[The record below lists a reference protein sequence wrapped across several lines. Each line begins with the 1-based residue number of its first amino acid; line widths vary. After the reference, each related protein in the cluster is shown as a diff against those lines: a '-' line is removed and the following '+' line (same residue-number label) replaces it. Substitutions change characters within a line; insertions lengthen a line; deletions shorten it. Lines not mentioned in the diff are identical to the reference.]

1 MNQSLQLE
9 LLAALGYATFERNED
24 GSFRTRGEA
33 PEWLSSLLQS
43 ERQRRCPL
51 DCFPFLEVFLLDA
64 EEFWADPKTRSVLRS
79 DYWTQTDM
87 EGTELHLCATALLL
101 KKGRSS
107 VRNLLVVESA
117 GHRFQET
124 QRLVLHSHETSLA
137 YDKIAKLS
145 RELERA
151 TEAKSEF
158 LARMSHEVRTPM
170 NALLGMAELLMET
183 SLNPEQREYVRIF
196 RRAGDNLLNVVNDIL
211 DFSKVEAGHIELE
224 SIAFDLA
231 DVLERAIEVAA
242 VGAHLKGLE
251 LSGRIRP
258 GVQTLLLG
266 DPGRLRQILLNLLG
280 NATKFTD
287 LGELTVLVDMNPD
300 DRAPGVLHVAVS
312 DTGVGIPADRISSIF
327 DSFTQV
333 DASTTRKFG
342 GTGLGLAISKRFV
355 ELMGGKI
362 WVEST
367 PGSGTTIHFTARF
380 GVQEV
385 VKTPPS
391 ELIGLRCL
399 VADDNT
405 NHRGAA
411 VDILAGWG
419 AQVSESDGPTSAL
432 DKILAADPPYHLVLV
447 DGRMQTADDGLALA
461 TRIKEERLARRVIL
475 MLTTDCFKDV
485 ARCRELGLGYV
496 LKPVRRSEL
505 LEAIGGRPGRETD
518 SDTRP
523 AGDEGNA
530 GTPAGE
536 RTLRILLADDSEDN
550 RFLVRG
556 YLKDSGYNIDEAE
569 NGSVAVKKFKQAAY
583 DLVLTDV
590 EMPVL
595 DGFSATREMRSYE
608 KERGSPPT
616 PILAL
621 TAHALKEAKDR
632 SIEAGCTDH
641 LTKPIRKATLLEA
654 IRRYTR
660 EPPGNG
666 PIGVT
671 VEPWLKPVVAGYLK
685 KRRSDVVKLRSAND
699 QLDYA
704 TVRLLGHQM
713 AGTGASYGFAPITE
727 IGIRLE
733 EFALSRDAAGVQAKI
748 EELESYLQLVEVD

>member
-1 MNQSLQLE
+1 MDH
-9 LLAALGYATFERNED
+9 FERVEKPRN
-24 GSFRTRGEA
+24 G
-33 PEWLSSLLQS
+33 
-43 ERQRRCPL
+43 CPL
-51 DCFPFLEVFLLDA
+51 SFNPNPNAAARSIAFPFLKSSCWMPRNFGPI
-64 EEFWADPKTRSVLRS
+64 PKTRSVLRS

-107 VRNLLVVESA
+107 ERNLLVVESV
-117 GHRFQET
+117 GYRFQET
-124 QRLVLHSHETSLA
+124 QHLVLHSHETSLA

-170 NALLGMAELLMET
+170 NALLGMAELLLET
-183 SLNPEQREYVRIF
+183 PLNAEQREYVRIF

-211 DFSKVEAGHIELE
+211 DFSKVEAGHVELE

-231 DVLERAIEVAA
+231 DVLEKVIEVAA

-266 DPGRLRQILLNLLG
+266 DPGRLQQILLNLLG

-300 DRAPGVLHVAVS
+300 DPAPGALHVAVS

-411 VDILAGWG
+411 VDILEGWG
-419 AQVSESDGPTSAL
+419 AQVSESDGPTSSL
-432 DKILAADPPYHLVLV
+432 DKILVADPPYDLVLV
-447 DGRMQTADDGLALA
+447 DGRMQTADDGFWLA
-461 TRIKEERLARRVIL
+461 TRIKEERLARRVIV
-475 MLTTDCFKDV
+475 MLTTDRFKDV

-505 LEAIGGRPGRETD
+505 REAIEGRQGRETD

-523 AGDEGNA
+523 AEDEGNA
-530 GTPAGE
+530 GAPAGE
-536 RTLRILLADDSEDN
+536 RALRILLADDSEDN

-569 NGSVAVKKFKQAAY
+569 NGSVAVKKFKHAAY

-685 KRRSDVVKLRSAND
+685 KRRSDVVKLRSAID